1 MTRVRWPIF
10 VIGLLWLAGC
20 GGERDP
26 VIEMQRSMAS
36 APDYMIVLDDMRE
49 DGTFFPQYYHRYLI
63 TQGERQHKSDWIEV
77 SDSVYQKY
85 EPFLGMALVSKTDQG
100 VNDAAHPP
108 GYDRVGN
115 PQYGQWVNRGGSS
128 FWEFYGQYA
137 FMSSMLGWGSGYGMS
152 RGDYDQYRSS
162 QRENRPYYGSNKEY
176 GTQGSVTQRQKPSTF
191 ARRKAAMTQKNS
203 SFSQKLQSRASQG
216 RSSFGST
223 SRSRST
229 FGGRSGGGF
238 GK

>member
-1 MTRVRWPIF
+1 MARLKWPIF
-10 VIGLLWLAGC
+10 LIGLLVWGC

-26 VIEMQRSMAS
+26 VMEMQKSLAS

-49 DGTFFPQYYHRYLI
+49 EGTFFSKYYHRYLI
-63 TQGERQHKSDWIEV
+63 TQGARQSRTDWIEV
-77 SDSVYQKY
+77 SEAVFQKY

-100 VNDAAHPP
+100 VNNTAHPP

-115 PQYGQWVNRGGSS
+115 PQYGQWVNRGGTS

-137 FMSSMLGWGSGYGMS
+137 FMRSMLGWGNDFGMRRS
-152 RGDYDQYRSS
+152 DYDDYRSA
-162 QRENRPYYGSNKEY
+162 RRDNRPYYGQNKEY
-176 GTQGSVTQRQKPSTF
+176 GTQGTITQKQRPSTF
-191 ARRKAAMTQKNS
+191 ERRKRAIARKKS
-203 SFSQKLQSRASQG
+203 SFSQKIQNRAGQG
-216 RSSFGST
+216 RSSFGSS
-223 SRSRST
+223 SRSRSG

>member
-1 MTRVRWPIF
+1 MARVRWPVF
-10 VIGLLWLAGC
+10 LIGLLALWGC

-26 VIEMQRSMAS
+26 VVEMQRSLAS

-49 DGTFFPQYYHRYLI
+49 EGAFFTKYYHKYLI
-63 TQGERQHKSDWIEV
+63 TQGERQAQSDWVEV
-77 SDSVYQKY
+77 SESVFQKY

-100 VNDAAHPP
+100 VNNTAHPP

-115 PQYGQWVNRGGSS
+115 PQYGQWTNRGGSS

-137 FMSSMLGWGSGYGMS
+137 FMSSMLGWNRGYGMS
-152 RGDYDQYRSS
+152 RLDYDDYRTSRRN
-162 QRENRPYYGSNKEY
+162 QRPYYGKNREY
-176 GTQGSVTQRQKPSTF
+176 GSQGTVTQKQKPSAF
-191 ARRKAAMTQKNS
+191 ARRKQAVARKKS
-203 SFSQKLQSRASQG
+203 SFSQKIKSRASQG
-216 RSSFGST
+216 RSSFGSS
-223 SRSRST
+223 SRSRSG

>member
-1 MTRVRWPIF
+1 MARVGWPIF
-10 VIGLLWLAGC
+10 LIGLLWLGGC

-26 VIEMQRSMAS
+26 VVEMQRSLAS

-49 DGTFFPQYYHRYLI
+49 EGTLFPQYYHRYLI
-63 TQGERQHKSDWIEV
+63 TQGERQAQTDWIEV
-77 SDSVYQKY
+77 SEPIFQKY

-100 VNDAAHPP
+100 VITTAHPP

-115 PQYGQWVNRGGSS
+115 PQYGRWVDRGGSS

-137 FMSSMLGWGSGYGMS
+137 FMQSMLGWGSGYGMS
-152 RGDYDQYRSS
+152 RRDYDDYRSYR
-162 QRENRPYYGSNKEY
+162 REQRPYYGSKKEY
-176 GTQGSVTQRQKPSTF
+176 GTQGTVTQQQKPSTF
-191 ARRKAAMTQKNS
+191 ERRKQAVAQKKS
-203 SFSQKLQSRASQG
+203 SFAQKLQSRASQG

-223 SRSRST
+223 TRSRSG